1 MSSILT
7 IEAAH
12 HSPLL
17 SPGLG
22 NIEHLDTVNAV
33 ELVNLV
39 LSNLLASSLV
49 GWPVIL
55 LALDR
60 TVLSLT
66 TATAL
71 LQSSSVPGLHRA
83 AVAAATD
90 G

>member
-1 MSSILT
+1 MSLIST

-12 HSPLL
+12 HSSLL

-33 ELVNLV
+33 ELVHLV
-39 LSNLLASSLV
+39 LSNLFASSLV

-55 LALDR
+55 LALNR
-60 TVLSLT
+60 TVLSLA

-71 LQSSSVPGLHRA
+71 LQDFSVRSLHRA
-83 AVAAATD
+83 AVAAATY